1 MTENIKI
8 PFNDVFFY
16 GVSLKSRDVTDIR
29 NDIFSNILMRYLRTL
44 KPVSSKL
51 YRTAESNKFE
61 YSYSFVPTKP
71 LSWRVIKNRRV
82 VEDIEQLSDGKY
94 CLSYYDEQGRDLK
107 RVLFSKQH
115 KWQKTN
121 YYNSVSGTN
130 LLCSIV
136 PKEKNGETVILQYVT
151 GETYPVTLYCCP
163 VASCNEVLLSVLERV
178 PEPEATALTNYG
190 VLFFA
195 QEETLNI
202 FRQVLKE
209 EEEKYA
215 QLHKPEI
222 FTTEEDVASGFCFD
236 LSNFDSTKAIG
247 SMFDLSEALELTD
260 DGFGSTES
268 FEEVAEKTEATKVI
282 TDGESTTLATEDIP
296 QVHIADSTDGYSL
309 EADITDAIRLIT
321 DATDIRIDKR
331 AVLDFPAESEKSA
344 DITNEDAEPVS
355 EETATEKVI
364 QEASVDTSVADVS
377 LDSFVIFSDMP
388 SLHETEE
395 SSVTEDA
402 TEDFVDSESSAVS
415 EEPVG
420 ESEPDLLSMK
430 DEDIDD
436 YVQSLIDT
444 LLLDAKTMA
453 EYKDS
458 ADDAFAAGGQE
469 LEVASQ
475 KVSPKAMA
483 ELVSDNTADAVISS
497 NGADYFYYGET
508 DAKGL
513 RCGRGKTLM
522 SDGKT
527 AYEGEYKDD
536 MRHGSGSF
544 YYKDGSLCYWGD
556 WDSNLRCGFGVG
568 VSSETG
574 TVHTGHW
581 HNNKPTGIGVR
592 FDKDGNFMYVD
603 SACHKTNG
611 GIRVTGFTDTSLFVE
626 YWDEN
631 TLRTVKKEISLD
643 DLNK

>member
-16 GVSLKSRDVTDIR
+16 GVSLKSRDVIDIR

-51 YRTAESNKFE
+51 YRTAENNKFE

-71 LSWRVIKNRRV
+71 LAWRVIKNRRV

-94 CLSYYDEQGRDLK
+94 CLSYYDDQGRDLK

-136 PKEKNGETVILQYVT
+136 PKEKNGETIILQYIT

-163 VASCNEVLLSVLERV
+163 VASCNEVLSSVLERV

-190 VLFFA
+190 ILYFA

-215 QLHKPEI
+215 QLHKPEV

-236 LSNFDSTKAIG
+236 VSNFDSTRAIG

-260 DGFGSTES
+260 EGFDSIDTY
-268 FEEVAEKTEATKVI
+268 EEVAEKAEVATDSV
-282 TDGESTTLATEDIP
+282 DAVSTIETAEETP
-296 QVHIADSTDGYSL
+296 HVQIADRAVGYSL
-309 EADITDAIRLIT
+309 EADITDAIRLIS
-321 DATDIRIDKR
+321 DATDIQIDER
-331 AVLDFPAESEKSA
+331 VVLDSTSEPEDNSETHEAAEK
-344 DITNEDAEPVS
+344 P
-355 EETATEKVI
+355 ATEEPAV
-364 QEASVDTSVADVS
+364 EDMHMESAAGLTESDTS

-388 SLHETEE
+388 SLHEATD
-395 SSVTEDA
+395 VTAVEVISDA
-402 TEDFVDSESSAVS
+402 SVDSEPAIENESVS
-415 EEPVG
+415 E
-420 ESEPDLLSMK
+420 SELDLLSMK

-436 YVQSLIDT
+436 YVQSLIDS
-444 LLLDAKTMA
+444 LLLDAKTVA

-469 LEVASQ
+469 LDVATQETSA
-475 KVSPKAMA
+475 KAMA
-483 ELVSDNTADAVISS
+483 ELVSDHSADSVISS

-508 DAKGL
+508 DANGF

-536 MRHGSGSF
+536 KRHGNGSF
-544 YYKDGSLCYWGD
+544 YYKDGSLCYWGN
-556 WDSNLRCGFGVG
+556 WENNLRKGFGVG

-574 TVHTGHW
+574 TIHAGSW
-581 HNNKPTGIGVR
+581 HNNKPTGLGVR

-611 GIRVTGFTDTSLFVE
+611 GVRVTGFTETSLFIE

-631 TLRTVKKEISLD
+631 TLRTIKKEISLD
-643 DLNK
+643 DFNK